1 MQEQVESAQQEIT
14 CTQPEAC
21 STATTISATIS
32 AFEGLPQL
40 KYLSD
45 AFRKEGFTEEE
56 DLKKLFGAPESI
68 QMMILVHMRTT
79 WDIRLRDWL
88 LLKRQ
93 VEAMK

>member
-1 MQEQVESAQQEIT
+1 MQDRAQSAHQETRSI
-14 CTQPEAC
+14 QPGAP
-21 STATTISATIS
+21 STVTTISATVT

-40 KYLSD
+40 KCLSD

-93 VEAMK
+93 VEAME